1 MVNGTPTIERL
12 RMSGPVEC
20 VPSALNELS
29 ERGQALLRVLIEQY
43 IEDGQPVGSRTLARA
58 SGLNVS
64 AATVRNVM
72 ADLEEL
78 GLIRAPHTS
87 AGRVPTHRGFRFFV
101 DSLITV
107 QPLGTLP
114 AERLATQFLLDEDG
128 RSPLERASRLLSE
141 MTHMASVVT
150 VPRKDTAKLR
160 HLEFMRLSER
170 RVLAILVFSEKEVQ
184 NRILETEREF
194 SKAELEQVANF
205 VNEQLL
211 SRDLGCDLGQARQ
224 SLVDGMHADR
234 ERLNRQMAEVIA
246 MAEQALAAEE
256 AEDLVLSG
264 QTNLMQFAD
273 LSDLQQLR
281 QLFDAFQ
288 EKRRV
293 LNLLDRCV
301 YAQGVQIFIGEEAK
315 TEGFD
320 SVSVVGAP
328 YCADGEV
335 LGVLGVIGPTRMAYQ
350 KVIPIVDVTARLL
363 GSALNQGR
371 R

>member
-1 MVNGTPTIERL
+1 MVSGTPTIERL
-12 RMSGPVEC
+12 RMSGPVDC
-20 VPSALNELS
+20 VPPALNELS

-72 ADLEEL
+72 ADLEQL

-87 AGRVPTHRGFRFFV
+87 AGRVPTQRGFRFFV

-107 QPLGTLP
+107 QPLGMLP
-114 AERLATQFLLDEDG
+114 AERLATQFLLGDDG
-128 RSPLERASRLLSE
+128 QSPLERASRLLSE

-264 QTNLMQFAD
+264 QTNLMQFAN

-335 LGVLGVIGPTRMAYQ
+335 LGGCR
-350 KVIPIVDVTARLL
+350 PIEVFAFLSIV
-363 GSALNQGR
+363 
-371 R
+371 

>member
-1 MVNGTPTIERL
+1 MC
-12 RMSGPVEC
+12 GPVNR
-20 VPSALNELS
+20 VPPELHGLS

-72 ADLEEL
+72 ADLEQL

-87 AGRVPTHRGFRFFV
+87 AGRVPTQRGFRFFV

-107 QPLGTLP
+107 QPLGMLP
-114 AERLATQFLLDEDG
+114 AERLAKQFLLGDDG
-128 RSPLERASRLLSE
+128 QSPLERASRLLSE
-141 MTHMASVVT
+141 MTHMDSVVT

-194 SKAELEQVANF
+194 SKAELEQAANF
-205 VNEQLL
+205 VNDQLL
-211 SRDLGCDLGQARQ
+211 SRDLGRDLGQVRQ

-256 AEDLVLSG
+256 AEEAEDLVLSG

-273 LSDLQQLR
+273 LSDLHQLR

-363 GSALNQGR
+363 GSALHQGR